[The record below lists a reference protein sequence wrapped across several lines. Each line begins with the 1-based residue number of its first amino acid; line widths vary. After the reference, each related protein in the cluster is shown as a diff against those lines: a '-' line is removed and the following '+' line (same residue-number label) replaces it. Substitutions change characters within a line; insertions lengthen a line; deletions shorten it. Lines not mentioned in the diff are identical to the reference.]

1 MKIEMTTSPA
11 IHIKAIGYEKTN
23 TEEILSV
30 ELDDGI
36 VRKFYGVPKNIYDE
50 LIKVLRRADFL
61 VEVLADNYK
70 YEDVAQELIWKQPN
84 LKQSKQY

>member
-23 TEEILSV
+23 IEEILSI

-36 VRKFYGVPKNIYDE
+36 VRKFYGVPKNIFDE
-50 LIKVLRRADFL
+50 LMKVLHRADFL
-61 VEVLADNYK
+61 VKVLANNYK
-70 YEDVAQELIWKQPN
+70 YEEVPEELI
-84 LKQSKQY
+84 

>member
-1 MKIEMTTSPA
+1 MKIEMATSPA

-36 VRKFYGVPKNIYDE
+36 VRKFYGVPKNIFDE
-50 LIKVLRRADFL
+50 LIKVLHRADFL
-61 VEVLADNYK
+61 VKVLADNYK
-70 YEDVAQELIWKQPN
+70 YEDVAEELV
-84 LKQSKQY
+84 